1 MTATQVERRLVA
13 DPSPR
18 AWEHP
23 EPEELAGGLL
33 RGDEEAFA
41 AIYREWG
48 GLVHTMAARTLG
60 DSKEAEDVTQVV
72 FLAAWRGRAGFR
84 PDRGSLGAWLVGITR
99 RKIVDALAAR
109 TRRTEIAAAAAGNA
123 PSDLPSGAGP
133 DTILDQVFLADE
145 LRRLPRAQRE
155 ILALAF
161 YGDLTQVQI
170 AQRTGLPLGTVKSHA
185 RRGMHVLRR
194 RIEEGGALPA

>member
-1 MTATQVERRLVA
+1 MTATQVEQRLLA
-13 DPSPR
+13 DPRPPVHENDESD
-18 AWEHP
+18 
-23 EPEELAGGLL
+23 ELASGLL

-41 AIYREWG
+41 AIYRQWG
-48 GLVHTMAARTLG
+48 VLVHTMAARTLG
-60 DSKEAEDVTQVV
+60 DSKEAEDVTQLV

-84 PDRGSLGAWLVGITR
+84 PERGSLGAWLTGITR

-109 TRRTEIAAAAAGNA
+109 TRRAEIAAAAAGSA
-123 PSDLPSGAGP
+123 PARLPSGPGP
-133 DTILDQVFLADE
+133 ETVLDQVVMTDE

-185 RRGMHVLRR
+185 RRGMHLLRR
-194 RIEEGGALPA
+194 RIEEGGAHRA